1 MYPPPGVFSH
11 QRPPLIHGIVDPVT
25 MTRPPVP
32 PVAPDPAV
40 APVAPV
46 SPVPAVAPVDTT
58 HFKIYIG
65 KIAATV
71 DNDFVLSLLQ
81 VLLLLLLSCCS
92 N

>member
-1 MYPPPGVFSH
+1 
-11 QRPPLIHGIVDPVT
+11 

-32 PVAPDPAV
+32 SVTPVSAV

-46 SPVPAVAPVDTT
+46 PAVAPIAPVPAVAPVAPVPAVAPVDTPQ
-58 HFKIYIG
+58 FKIYIG